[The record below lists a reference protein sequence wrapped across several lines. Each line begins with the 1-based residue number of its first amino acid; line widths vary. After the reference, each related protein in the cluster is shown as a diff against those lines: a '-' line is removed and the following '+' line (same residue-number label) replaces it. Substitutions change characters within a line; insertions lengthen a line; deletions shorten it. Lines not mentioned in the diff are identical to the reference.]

1 MRDLSRLL
9 HTIAYHER
17 GLFIASASMEHAPGD
32 VRAEPLG
39 LCAGAKASVVYPA
52 DAFMTGDVQPLCLCV
67 GSLGC
72 FLRPSLLRCVY

>member
-1 MRDLSRLL
+1 MRDLSCLL
-9 HTIAYHER
+9 HTIAYPER
-17 GLFIASASMEHAPGD
+17 GLFTASADMERAPGD

-39 LCAGAKASVVYPA
+39 LCAGPKASVVYPA
-52 DAFMTGDVQPLCLCV
+52 DAFMMGDVQPLCLCV